1 MRWYSPRDWMEGGE
15 EEEEEGEGGAEESN
29 PTDGWEEEEWKV
41 ELESDSTNDDTN
53 TSTVNN

>member
-1 MRWYSPRDWMEGGE
+1 MRWYSPRDWMEGG
-15 EEEEEGEGGAEESN
+15 EEEEGEGGAEESN

-41 ELESDSTNDDTN
+41 ELESGSTNDDTN